1 LSVADAFRRVR
12 DRVAEAALRAGR
24 APADVTVCAVTKTI
38 DLPAIREAVE
48 AGARVLGEN
57 RIQEAADKIP
67 AASDLDA
74 AWHLIGHLQRNKA
87 RRATE
92 LFDVIESVDSLRL
105 AERLSELG
113 EERAARIPVLVEVL
127 TSAEG
132 TKSGVEL
139 DRAGDLLARIAAL
152 PGVELRGLM
161 TMAPFTDDE
170 AAVRASFAALR
181 GVREQHG
188 RPEWDLSMGMSG
200 DFEAAVEEGSTL
212 VRVGRAIFG

>member
-57 RIQEAADKIP
+57 RIQEAADKNP

-132 TKSGVEL
+132 T
-139 DRAGDLLARIAAL
+139 
-152 PGVELRGLM
+152 
-161 TMAPFTDDE
+161 
-170 AAVRASFAALR
+170 
-181 GVREQHG
+181 
-188 RPEWDLSMGMSG
+188 
-200 DFEAAVEEGSTL
+200 
-212 VRVGRAIFG
+212 

>member
-1 LSVADAFRRVR
+1 
-12 DRVAEAALRAGR
+12 
-24 APADVTVCAVTKTI
+24 
-38 DLPAIREAVE
+38 
-48 AGARVLGEN
+48 
-57 RIQEAADKIP
+57 
-67 AASDLDA
+67 
-74 AWHLIGHLQRNKA
+74 
-87 RRATE
+87 
-92 LFDVIESVDSLRL
+92 
-105 AERLSELG
+105 
-113 EERAARIPVLVEVL
+113 
-127 TSAEG
+127 
-132 TKSGVEL
+132 VEL